1 LKREDLREKNEDAR
15 EADLRLANRRL
26 QPLGHLTARLQVY
39 AAQVLADPASFIGEG
54 EFSRRVSEKPSPPAK
69 PRINNT
75 FHHSITGDRSDCMGT
90 LLGTLRK
97 SPLKSTSIGG
107 PTFAKQVR

>member
-39 AAQVLADPASFIGEG
+39 VTKTLA
-54 EFSRRVSEKPSPPAK
+54 RRRSTAKRWWRPP
-69 PRINNT
+69 
-75 FHHSITGDRSDCMGT
+75 D
-90 LLGTLRK
+90 
-97 SPLKSTSIGG
+97 
-107 PTFAKQVR
+107 